1 MKIGTLK
8 KIIAN
13 IPDWVEVGISDMGDF
28 SSDFEVATYYEGD
41 TYADFIMP
49 KYIGSYNCEGSDEQ
63 VILH

>member
-13 IPDWVEVGISDMGDF
+13 IPDNVEIGISDMGDF

-41 TYADFIMP
+41 TYADIIMP
-49 KYIGSYNCEGSDEQ
+49 KYIQTYYKENQAEPT
-63 VILH
+63 ILF